1 MAIGTFG
8 TSIVFEV
15 TDEKVMNFTDLNRTV
30 TGNWAAHAVIGQ
42 KPKSEFL
49 GAALQT
55 LSFSIVLNAAL
66 GVRPR
71 AVLDAIAEMV
81 EAGTAEYF
89 VVGSAP
95 VGKNPWKITSVS
107 ETWDTI
113 LNKGELMKATLGLS
127 LEEYI

>member
-1 MAIGTFG
+1 MAIGTLG

-15 TDEKVMNFTDLNRTV
+15 TDEKVMTFTEMNRTV
-30 TGNWAAHAVIGQ
+30 TGNWASHAVIGQ

-55 LSFSIVLNAAL
+55 ITFNIVLNAAL

-71 AVLDAIAEMV
+71 AILDEIAKMV
-81 EAGTAEYF
+81 EAGAAEYF

-107 ETWDTI
+107 ETWNTI
-113 LNKGELMKATLGLS
+113 LNKGELMKASLSLS

>member
-1 MAIGTFG
+1 MAIATLG

-15 TDEKVMNFTDLNRTV
+15 TDEKVLTFTEMNRTV
-30 TGNWAAHAVIGQ
+30 TGNWASHAVIGK

-55 LSFSIVLNAAL
+55 ITFNIVLNAAL

-71 AVLDAIAEMV
+71 AVLDEIAKMV

-107 ETWDTI
+107 ETWNTI
-113 LNKGELMKATLGLS
+113 LNKGELMKASLSLS

>member
-1 MAIGTFG
+1 MAIGTLG

-15 TDEKVMNFTDLNRTV
+15 TDEKVMTFTEMNRTV
-30 TGNWAAHAVIGQ
+30 TGNWASHAVIGQ

-55 LSFSIVLNAAL
+55 ITFNIVLNAAL

-71 AVLDAIAEMV
+71 AILDAIAKMV
-81 EAGTAEYF
+81 EAGAAEYF

-107 ETWDTI
+107 ETWNTI
-113 LNKGELMKATLGLS
+113 LNKGELMKASLSLS

>member
-1 MAIGTFG
+1 MAIGTLG

-15 TDEKVMNFTDLNRTV
+15 TDEKVMNFTDMNRTV
-30 TGNWAAHAVIGQ
+30 TGNWTSHSVIGQ

-55 LSFSIVLNAAL
+55 ITFNLVLNSAL

-81 EAGTAEYF
+81 EDGTAEYF
-89 VVGSAP
+89 VIGSAP

-113 LNKGELMKATLGLS
+113 LNKGELMKATLSLS
-127 LEEYI
+127 LEEYV

>member
-1 MAIGTFG
+1 MSIGTLG

-15 TDEKVMNFTDLNRTV
+15 TDEKVLTFTEMNRTV
-30 TGNWAAHAVIGQ
+30 TGNWASHSVIGQ

-55 LSFSIVLNAAL
+55 ITFNIVLNASL

-71 AVLDAIAEMV
+71 AVLDEIAKMV
-81 EAGTAEYF
+81 ETGTAEYF

-107 ETWDTI
+107 ETWNTI
-113 LNKGELMKATLGLS
+113 LNKGELMKASLS
-127 LEEYI
+127 LALEEYI